1 MVFLLFITA
10 INKKQ
15 ASLPPPLPPPPTLD
29 RRTCVIGKLNKEILS
44 PEPSPA
50 LRPRLWSQFKSR
62 RSPCQD
68 LLGLPGCPC
77 PRCCQPCPGQS
88 PTPCKRASTAHTQ
101 AHTQAHAESGPASSA
116 HHKAA
121 GKFQSP
127 FKSFAPLLHR

>member
-1 MVFLLFITA
+1 MVFLLFITG

-15 ASLPPPLPPPPTLD
+15 ASLPPPPILE

-77 PRCCQPCPGQS
+77 PRCCQPCPGRATPPVNEQAQHTHKHTPKRPGLLSTSQS
-88 PTPCKRASTAHTQ
+88 SREVSKPIQVLCTSPSQMT
-101 AHTQAHAESGPASSA
+101 
-116 HHKAA
+116 
-121 GKFQSP
+121 GKQG
-127 FKSFAPLLHR
+127 